1 MYQADSSNPKK
12 STPKPRPNT
21 AYGKATTP
29 SAQIISDRPNYIII
43 NKTGTYRFAYESGS
57 LASYESGSVITADGP
72 VRLDINPVAWE
83 TVPACG
89 TKGAVT
95 FVYTGDIG

>member
-83 TVPACG
+83 TVPAGG

-95 FVYTGDIG
+95 FVYLGDVG

>member
-57 LASYESGSVITADGP
+57 LASYESGSVVTADGP
-72 VRLDINPVAWE
+72 VRLDINPIAWRQ
-83 TVPACG
+83 TDAAG
-89 TKGAVT
+89 SIGDIT
-95 FVYTGDIG
+95 FVYTGNIG

>member
-1 MYQADSSNPKK
+1 MYQADPNNNNKMIPKGRPK
-12 STPKPRPNT
+12 S

-57 LASYESGSVITADGP
+57 LESYESGSVITADGP

-83 TVPACG
+83 TVPAGG

-95 FVYTGDIG
+95 FVYTGDVV